1 MTGEWLFF
9 AIFFVFVT
17 GAVVAAGYF
26 LLLRPAAA
34 RASAAEGAI
43 GIAGAEPESTK
54 EAVARA
60 LQSLGEAL
68 PASPAD
74 VESARRHLTAAGY
87 RWPSSVEI
95 YYGIKVTITVI
106 ASVIV
111 GWIGYIAQDNIL
123 AGALA
128 GLAAGGFGYK
138 LLDRVLFALI
148 RARAG
153 RIRRAMPAALDLLV
167 LSLEAG
173 QSLDQALQSTT
184 RELQHVYP
192 DLADELALTNFELQ
206 LGKSRADA
214 LQRMADRNQ
223 ETELR
228 KLVKL
233 LVETDRFGTPLAPV
247 LRNHARYL
255 RIRIR
260 QQAQE
265 AARKV
270 GVKLVFPV
278 FFLIFPSVL
287 MVTLGPAVLQ
297 LMEQLHNIMGD

>member
-1 MTGEWLFF
+1 MSAELLFF
-9 AIFFVFVT
+9 AIFFLFVT

-34 RASAAEGAI
+34 RAAGAETAI
-43 GIAGAEPESTK
+43 GIGGAEPESTK

-68 PASPAD
+68 PASPAE
-74 VESARRHLTAAGY
+74 VEYARRHLTAAGY
-87 RWPSSVEI
+87 RWPSSVEV

-106 ASVIV
+106 AAVIV
-111 GWIGYIAQDNIL
+111 GWIGYAAQDSIL

-153 RIRRAMPAALDLLV
+153 RLRRSMPAALDLIV

-173 QSLDQALQSTT
+173 QSLDQALQSTA
-184 RELQHVYP
+184 RELQRAYP
-192 DLADELALTNFELQ
+192 DLCEELALTSFELH

-214 LQRMADRNQ
+214 LQRMAERNQ

-233 LVETDRFGTPLAPV
+233 LIETDRFGTPLAPV

-265 AARKV
+265 GARKV

-287 MVTLGPAVLQ
+287 LVTLGPAVLQ
-297 LMEQLHNIMGD
+297 FMEQLRAIMGD

>member
-1 MTGEWLFF
+1 MTGDLLFF
-9 AIFFVFVT
+9 AIFFLFVT
-17 GAVVAAGYF
+17 GAVIAAGYF

-34 RASAAEGAI
+34 RASAGQTEIGAAE
-43 GIAGAEPESTK
+43 AEPASTK

-68 PASPAD
+68 PASPAEI
-74 VESARRHLTAAGY
+74 ESARRHLTAAGY
-87 RWPSSVEI
+87 RWPSSVEV
-95 YYGIKVTITVI
+95 YYGIKAAITVI
-106 ASVIV
+106 AALVV
-111 GWIGYIAQDNIL
+111 GWIGYVVQDSIL
-123 AGALA
+123 SAALA
-128 GLAAGGFGYK
+128 GLAAGAFGYK

-148 RARAG
+148 RMRAG
-153 RIRRAMPAALDLLV
+153 RIRRAMPAALDLMV

-173 QSLDQALQSTT
+173 QSLDQALQSTAH
-184 RELQHVYP
+184 EFEHVYP
-192 DLADELALTNFELQ
+192 DLAEELALTNFELQ
-206 LGKSRADA
+206 LGKSRTDA
-214 LQRMADRNQ
+214 LRRMAERNQ

-233 LVETDRFGTPLAPV
+233 LTETERFGTPLAPV

-255 RIRIR
+255 RIRVR

-270 GVKLVFPV
+270 AVKLVFPV

-287 MVTLGPAVLQ
+287 IVTLGPAVLQ
-297 LMEQLHNIMGD
+297 LMEQLRVLMGV